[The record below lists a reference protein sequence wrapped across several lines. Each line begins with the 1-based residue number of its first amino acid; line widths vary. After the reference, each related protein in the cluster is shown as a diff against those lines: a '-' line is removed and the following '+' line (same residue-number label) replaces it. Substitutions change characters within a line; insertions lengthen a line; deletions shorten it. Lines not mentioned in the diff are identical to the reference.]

1 MRALHLLFLLVFV
14 ANVLAFDEAETSDL
28 IKKMIE
34 KNSRIQK
41 L

>member
-1 MRALHLLFLLVFV
+1 MRVLHIVFLVVFL